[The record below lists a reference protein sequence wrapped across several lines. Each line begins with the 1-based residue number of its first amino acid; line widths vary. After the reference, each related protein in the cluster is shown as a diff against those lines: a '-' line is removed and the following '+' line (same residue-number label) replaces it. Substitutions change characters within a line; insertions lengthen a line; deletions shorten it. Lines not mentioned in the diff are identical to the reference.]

1 MVSMKVRLTGLI
13 NQSPQY
19 AIDQARV
26 PIYFVATKKD
36 WSYCASRL
44 LKAQVMGFD
53 TETRPI
59 WSKHQQRNPCA
70 LLQIAVRD
78 ASQKEEVFI
87 LDLLHLPAKVYNA
100 TLTSVFLSKTI
111 AKLGQSFYQDLQEL
125 AQSYP
130 HASCFTVCKGVVEVN
145 DLSIS
150 LAGAHNPLSLQKLV
164 FFYLHRKLAKTQQM
178 SNWAR
183 RPLTP
188 SQLHYAAADAL
199 VLIYLYDEL
208 LMRIQKQHT
217 TKGFRLG
224 DVTNVLDVNLPPA
237 PKCSLCFEVFET
249 ASELK
254 KHRKVCTLDVRTL
267 VICEVCEGKK
277 LVTDKVVDHVKH
289 CGVDDDSAD
298 EPVMQVKRRKR
309 SLSVESRKSS
319 DKSKQASAPISKK
332 RRLETLVSIQKQLK
346 QVKKLGSSRVADA
359 EQDLKKPLTKSQI
372 KKARKRKAKA
382 LAALK
387 VQLAA
392 GETLSQK
399 AETSS
404 SRGQGYR
411 KRKMS
416 MESSLLAS
424 DAMWSQISS
433 DCESFTSAA

>member
-19 AIDQARV
+19 VIDQSRV
-26 PIYFVATKKD
+26 PIYFVASKKD
-36 WSYCASRL
+36 WNYCASGL

-59 WSKHQQRNPCA
+59 WSKHQRRNPSA

-78 ASQKEEVFI
+78 ASHKEEVFI
-87 LDLLHLPAKVYNA
+87 LDLLHLSAKVYNT
-100 TLTSVFLSKTI
+100 TLTSVFLSKAI
-111 AKLGQSFYQDLQEL
+111 VKLGQSFYQDLQEL

-130 HASCFTVCKGVVEVN
+130 QASCFTVCKGVVEVN

-183 RPLTP
+183 RPLSP
-188 SQLHYAAADAL
+188 SQLHYAAADGL
-199 VLIYLYDEL
+199 VLIHLYDEL
-208 LMRIQKQHT
+208 LMRIQKQRSA
-217 TKGFRLG
+217 KNYFRLS
-224 DVTNVLDVNLPPA
+224 DVTNVLDVNLPPT
-237 PKCSLCFEVFET
+237 PKCPLCFNVFET
-249 ASELK
+249 RDQLK
-254 KHRKVCTLDVRTL
+254 KHRKLCTADVRAL

-277 LVTDKVVDHVKH
+277 LVTEKVMKYHVKR
-289 CGVDDDSAD
+289 CGVDDGAD
-298 EPVMQVKRRKR
+298 EPVVVVKRKR
-309 SLSVESRKSS
+309 SLSMDHKKSLA
-319 DKSKQASAPISKK
+319 KTLPASSVLAPISKK
-332 RRLETLVSIQKQLK
+332 RRLETPE
-346 QVKKLGSSRVADA
+346 QVKAAQDPNSITA
-359 EQDLKKPLTKSQI
+359 EQESNKPLTKGQ
-372 KKARKRKAKA
+372 KKKERKRKAKA

-387 VQLAA
+387 AQLSADD
-392 GETLSQK
+392 GLSEK
-399 AETSS
+399 TAMSS
-404 SRGQGYR
+404 SREQEEYR

-433 DCESFTSAA
+433 DCESFTTAT